1 MACRLWWISWA
12 IVVAPALLPADD
24 PPRRQQVLLLAQR
37 PDGHPPGTHE
47 YIASLRIMDL
57 LLRRQPR
64 IETRMVIADSPWTD
78 GPALLDRTDAAV
90 LFLAEGA
97 KWLSADP
104 ERLAAFQR
112 LAQRQGGLTC
122 LHWAMG
128 TKDPESIP
136 NFTAL
141 FGGCHGGP
149 DRKYQWLETE
159 LRPVA
164 PLHPVT
170 TGIGPITVRDE
181 FYYGLKWPVAQPL
194 PSNRDTSSL
203 PQPLM
208 EALIDD
214 LPQIVAWAWHR
225 PDGGRSFGFS
235 GLHDHGNWSLPEY
248 RRLVL
253 QGVLWTLGRE
263 IPSSP
268 LLSIEL
274 PNSLLPRHH

>member
-1 MACRLWWISWA
+1 MARRLWWISWA
-12 IVVAPALLPADD
+12 IVVVPPLLHADD
-24 PPRRQQVLLLAQR
+24 PPRQQLVLLLAQS
-37 PDGHPPGTHE
+37 PDGHPPAAHE

-57 LLRRQPR
+57 MLRQQPR

-78 GPALLDRTDAAV
+78 GPALLDRADAAV

-97 KWLSADP
+97 KWVSADP

-112 LAQRQGGLTC
+112 LSERKGGLSC

-128 TKDPESIP
+128 TKGAEPIP
-136 NFTAL
+136 AFTAL

-149 DRKYQWLETE
+149 DRKYKFLETE

-164 PLHPVT
+164 TAHPVT
-170 TGIGPITVRDE
+170 TGIAPVTVRDE
-181 FYYGLKWPVAQPL
+181 FYYALKWPVSRSL
-194 PSNRDTSSL
+194 RSDRDTSSP

-214 LPQIVAWAWHR
+214 TPQIVAWAWDR

-235 GLHDHGNWSLPEY
+235 GLHYHGNWSRPEY

-263 IPSSP
+263 IPSEP
-268 LLSIEL
+268 PLSIDVPEA
-274 PNSLLPRHH
+274 LLPRP